1 MIKLLLHSWLFS
13 SPSLAGVSQ
22 QQSVLS
28 RMLQFLKKRYR
39 VLNMKYKT
47 LKFLRKRKIAR
58 KKIQTTEKLTQ
69 VLIIGLVLA
78 LVLLTGCENVRQ
90 SIGISTNPF
99 SEKVEEK
106 TKLNYKIIF
115 GKVRPKEDD
124 D

>member
-13 SPSLAGVSQ
+13 SPSLGGVSQ

-58 KKIQTTEKLTQ
+58 RKFQTTEKGVQ
-69 VLIIGLVLA
+69 VLIIGMALMLLLLV
-78 LVLLTGCENVRQ
+78 GCENVRQ
-90 SIGISTNPF
+90 SIGISTSPF

>member
-1 MIKLLLHSWLFS
+1 
-13 SPSLAGVSQ
+13 
-22 QQSVLS
+22 
-28 RMLQFLKKRYR
+28 
-39 VLNMKYKT
+39 MKYKT
-47 LKFLRKRKIAR
+47 LKLLRRRKIAR
-58 KKIQTTEKLTQ
+58 RKIQTTEKLTQ